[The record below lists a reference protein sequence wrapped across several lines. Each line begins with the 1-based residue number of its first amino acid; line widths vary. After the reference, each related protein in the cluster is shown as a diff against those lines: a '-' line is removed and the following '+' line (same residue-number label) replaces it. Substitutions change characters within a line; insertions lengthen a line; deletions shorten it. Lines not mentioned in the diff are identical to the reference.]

1 MLKIRGIRGVGAEFL
16 GKCSGGS
23 LERKLS
29 FPIQNLWDYFFEEPK
44 NGVFLLSCNKSCG
57 IWPISNQITIQR
69 GKVTAYGDPLSLLLL
84 LRFFALG
91 LIRGFD
97 FSQCLEIG
105 AGSFYTGYLPFTP
118 DCGKTPTIQAGGEMV
133 E

>member
-44 NGVFLLSCNKSCG
+44 NGVFFTFLQQKLWDLAYQQSNNYTKREGHRVWRPALFVAFITLLCFRLILFLNK
-57 IWPISNQITIQR
+57 T
-69 GKVTAYGDPLSLLLL
+69 V
-84 LRFFALG
+84 
-91 LIRGFD
+91 
-97 FSQCLEIG
+97 
-105 AGSFYTGYLPFTP
+105 YLFTR
-118 DCGKTPTIQAGGEMV
+118 M
-133 E
+133 